1 MIRGALMTAVYRK
14 GMEVNFKDNN
24 GTKTVTLMSTDCELI
39 IRGLLTM
46 HELWASVIQVSFAT
60 WLVQRELG
68 IACIGP
74 IAITLCTF
82 LLSN

>member
-68 IACIGP
+68 IACIGT

>member
-14 GMEVNFKDNN
+14 AMEVNSKDIN
-24 GTKTVTLMSTDCELI
+24 GTKTVTLMSTDCELVV
-39 IRGLLTM
+39 RGLLTM
-46 HELWASVIQVSFAT
+46 HELWASVVQVVFAI

-74 IAITLCTF
+74 IAIILG
-82 LLSN
+82 